1 MNEFGLSKEQI
12 NQTLNLI
19 IERGR
24 FSYDLLKAHF
34 GFSAYAVTIL
44 SFLETNRFITKPY
57 GAERWEVNFPKIKR
71 YLATINSYSNS
82 KTEKIEL
89 PTTIKKG
96 GLKNILNKLYLA
108 DANFNIL
115 SILTA
120 DLTISE
126 IDESLELI
134 QIAKTNYKHFINQ
147 RQILLERSSSLNKK
161 ITKVE
166 NKINIQNQVIDSK
179 GSPLTS
185 TLIFFV
191 ILIFCGIGAF
201 LYGMPTPVVLGGM
214 LCLIVIGFFFLLPLG
229 KQKKLELK
237 RLQEEKLYLKNDLQ
251 TLEDEQ
257 ENLNEEE
264 SKIAIAYGLDEGA
277 TPELVNVSNARLLEL
292 ENILQ
297 KMKNIL
303 ITTPRN
309 SSEQILALEQLLYLL
324 NKKYI
329 EEKMLSEQQKATT
342 YAKEQADYAR
352 QQADSAQEQVQA
364 IKDLETAINIQTDM
378 QYWQGQ
384 EHGQSAADL
393 AHIASLKH
401 WYNKHK

>member
-1 MNEFGLSKEQI
+1 MNEFGLPKEQI
-12 NQTLNLI
+12 EEILNLI

-34 GFSAYAVTIL
+34 GSSAYAVTIL

-57 GAERWEVNFPKIKR
+57 GAERWEINFPKIKR

-134 QIAKTNYKHFINQ
+134 QIAKTNYKNFINQ
-147 RQILLERSSSLNKK
+147 RQNLLERSSSLNKK

-166 NKINIQNQVIDSK
+166 NKINIQNQAIDSK

-185 TLIFFV
+185 TLTFFV

-201 LYGMPTPVVLGGM
+201 LYGIPTPVVLGVM
-214 LCLIVIGFFFLLPLG
+214 LCIIVIGLFFLLPLG
-229 KQKKLELK
+229 KKK
-237 RLQEEKLYLKNDLQ
+237 N
-251 TLEDEQ
+251 
-257 ENLNEEE
+257 
-264 SKIAIAYGLDEGA
+264 
-277 TPELVNVSNARLLEL
+277 
-292 ENILQ
+292 
-297 KMKNIL
+297 
-303 ITTPRN
+303 
-309 SSEQILALEQLLYLL
+309 
-324 NKKYI
+324 
-329 EEKMLSEQQKATT
+329 
-342 YAKEQADYAR
+342 
-352 QQADSAQEQVQA
+352 
-364 IKDLETAINIQTDM
+364 
-378 QYWQGQ
+378 
-384 EHGQSAADL
+384 
-393 AHIASLKH
+393 
-401 WYNKHK
+401 